1 MELIDII
8 EFCILF
14 GGIYYLYD
22 ISTSYLPL
30 KTRSE
35 FFNRYSI
42 LIPIAIL
49 GDIAMILNFQLFWLT
64 SFFEN
69 HRYFE
74 IFVKIAL
81 AILSIANQF
90 LVYELDEEKHKIK
103 TRKKGKSE
111 PYYIYDGKLGFKILN
126 RLFLLIIIYKFF
138 NRNPITETE

>member
-22 ISTSYLPL
+22 ITTSYLPL

-35 FFNRYSI
+35 FFNRYNI

-49 GDIAMILNFQLFWLT
+49 GDIAMILNFQVFWLT

-81 AILSIANQF
+81 ALLSIANQF

-103 TRKKGKSE
+103 TRKNGKSD

-126 RLFLLIIIYKFF
+126 RFFLLIIIYKFF